1 MNPDFSASRACA
13 QFASSLQ
20 YQDIPERVIDF
31 VKKDLLDWLGCAIG
45 GGASPASKPIKSVS
59 LLLGGVRQ
67 AEVIGLSSQNVVTS
81 AACNAYFGHILEMDD
96 VDKESISHPATVVMP
111 AALAMG
117 AWNASSGKEV
127 ITSIVAGFEVMLRI
141 GATIAPEHYL
151 SLIHI

>member
-1 MNPDFSASRACA
+1 M
-13 QFASSLQ
+13 
-20 YQDIPERVIDF
+20 
-31 VKKDLLDWLGCAIG
+31 
-45 GGASPASKPIKSVS
+45 
-59 LLLGGVRQ
+59 
-67 AEVIGLSSQNVVTS
+67 

-141 GATIAPEHYL
+141 GATIAPEHYKIFHTTATTGIFGA
-151 SLIHI
+151 SVEAGKI